1 MNVKQLAMIHRII
14 LNSTHPELSGELR
27 KAMARN
33 RKEVIREVRSQ
44 STPLFEHLIPL
55 VALKRKNMPHPP
67 NWPDEIN
74 ACLLRI
80 NAKNGSKSS
89 RKRWLEAG
97 DIERLLNEEL
107 IPNLKLSILQK
118 MEREKGKSK
127 PFSQKTQE
135 TVRKYLSELL
145 NHTATL
151 KKMNVLLK
159 YEKEPDGDRL
169 TLYFGDEKI

>member
-1 MNVKQLAMIHRII
+1 M
-14 LNSTHPELSGELR
+14 
-27 KAMARN
+27 
-33 RKEVIREVRSQ
+33 
-44 STPLFEHLIPL
+44 
-55 VALKRKNMPHPP
+55 
-67 NWPDEIN
+67 
-74 ACLLRI
+74 
-80 NAKNGSKSS
+80 
-89 RKRWLEAG
+89 EAG